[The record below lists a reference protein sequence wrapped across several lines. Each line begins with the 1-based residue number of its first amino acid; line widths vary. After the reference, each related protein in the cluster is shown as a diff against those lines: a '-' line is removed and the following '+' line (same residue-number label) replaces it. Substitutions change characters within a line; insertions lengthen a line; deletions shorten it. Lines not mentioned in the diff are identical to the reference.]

1 MVIVCVVFAVVPAD
15 SDIQCVVYDGC
26 AKSKSKVLEAPLLS
40 CTKDRST
47 STHKSPYNGTG
58 ASEVY
63 AQTQDS
69 AGTDAPYIPVGPPVS
84 ASVPG
89 AENLARSLAIDLA
102 RQRVL
107 AETATSKTQQQRL
120 DQAFSAI
127 KDFEHAHGPVTPL
140 HNIRGSSNDLDKISV
155 AANFRRNS
163 SAKSLAES
171 GHALIPESPTGSLTG
186 SFTDGRSK
194 RLSNLGGPNS
204 SRVLGPQGLAVAD
217 FPSSNELDA
226 ANGIV
231 QEDAAIE
238 INRKLVVDSLKGIT
252 FVNQYII
259 VGTLGQGA
267 FGKVKLV
274 LNSTDMNLY
283 AVKLLSKG
291 SLMRHQRMRPRTA
304 SDFQVEAQRRM
315 NVIRLLHHPNIICP
329 FEVIDD
335 PQADKLLL
343 VMEYAEAGPVMRG
356 DRSTEKVPLAEGVA
370 LKFFRDVL
378 QGLDYLHSK
387 NIVHGDLKPDNM
399 LLASDGRVK
408 ISDFGSARMVDH
420 GHTTVRTMGTP
431 AFLAPEMCEGAPYH
445 GEFADIWALG
455 VCLFMFVYGTVPFK
469 DPSIM
474 GLYNVIR
481 TQPIAFPHKPAVSAG
496 LKDLI
501 SRMLCKDPRQ
511 RITLP
516 QVMTHRWTT
525 HNSNLPLQCRQ
536 TGYCCDGPLGSAKR
550 PIGDCL
556 EGLVQMLSPL
566 FVQRTYSAGSFLVKQ
581 GDPADSVFFIE
592 EGDCQVGYNQRRTA
606 DEDLISTGSNE
617 SSDDENAP
625 RQSQIYSD
633 GETDPGITD
642 PGITD
647 PGITLSGL
655 SEHADGGHSRRHSI
669 DPMTS
674 MGSTAFWDPPDL
686 QHPANTN
693 KAIDSATVS
702 DSSGADPSHGGST
715 ASAQSV
721 AVKVSSGSKRIARV
735 RKRHL
740 GMLQTMLE
748 ASRRAA
754 EFVTSVS
761 KSRSI
766 IALRGPGQFIGE
778 VLLFD
783 NTGRDTPMGSW
794 QTCVRARTQVQ
805 ALILTVKDLKDL
817 VTRKPAAEV
826 ELRAA
831 MAQRKSELLR
841 LQTLERIAGFQQDL
855 EAQLQIMLSN
865 PELTSLQQSS

>member
-1 MVIVCVVFAVVPAD
+1 MHAETYDASGAESPFVPTEP
-15 SDIQCVVYDGC
+15 
-26 AKSKSKVLEAPLLS
+26 VLTTP
-40 CTKDRST
+40 
-47 STHKSPYNGTG
+47 
-58 ASEVY
+58 
-63 AQTQDS
+63 
-69 AGTDAPYIPVGPPVS
+69 
-84 ASVPG
+84 VPG
-89 AENLARSLAIDLA
+89 AVDLARSLAIDLA

-107 AETATSKTQQQRL
+107 TETASSKNHQQRL

-127 KDFEHAHGPVTPL
+127 KAFEHAHSFTPI
-140 HNIRGSSNDLDKISV
+140 HDIKGSSNELDKISV
-155 AANFRRNS
+155 AANIRRNS
-163 SAKSLAES
+163 SLQSL
-171 GHALIPESPTGSLTG
+171 GDHNNIALHGSPTA
-186 SFTDGRSK
+186 SFTAGRDGRSS
-194 RLSNLGGPNS
+194 RLSNLRGGNTG
-204 SRVLGPQGLAVAD
+204 RLLAPQGVTSQNIAVAD
-217 FPSSNELDA
+217 FPSGHELDA
-226 ANGIV
+226 ANGTV
-231 QEDAAIE
+231 SEDAAIE
-238 INRKLVVDSLKGIT
+238 VTRKLVVDSLKGIT

-274 LNSTDMNLY
+274 LNSADMNLY

-387 NIVHGDLKPDNM
+387 SIVHGDLKPDNM

-445 GEFADIWALG
+445 GEVADIWALG
-455 VCLFMFVYGTVPFK
+455 ICLYMFIYGTVPFK
-469 DPSIM
+469 HPSIM

-481 TQPIAFPHKPAVSAG
+481 TQPISFPSKPVVSAP

-501 SRMLCKDPRQ
+501 SQMLCKDPAR
-511 RITLP
+511 RATLP
-516 QVMTHRWTT
+516 QVMTHPWTT
-525 HNSNLPLQCRQ
+525 HGNNLPLHCRQ
-536 TGYCCDGPLGSAKR
+536 MGPSDECTLGTAKR
-550 PIGDCL
+550 PLGDCL

-566 FVQRTYSAGSFLVKQ
+566 FVQRTYKAGAFLVKQ

-592 EGDCQVGYNQRRTA
+592 DGDCQVGYNQRRTA
-606 DEDLISTGSNE
+606 DEDLISAGSNE
-617 SSDDENAP
+617 SSDDEDGP
-625 RQSQIYSD
+625 SHQSPYSD
-633 GETDPGITD
+633 GDTDPGITD
-642 PGITD
+642 PGVTEAGMSDIVYPD
-647 PGITLSGL
+647 EDSAHQ
-655 SEHADGGHSRRHSI
+655 HAN
-669 DPMTS
+669 DPMGS

-686 QHPANTN
+686 QHPANSN
-693 KAIDSATVS
+693 KVLDTCMS
-702 DSSGADPSHGGST
+702 DVGTGSSTDPSQGGSS
-715 ASAQSV
+715 ASANTVFAKASP
-721 AVKVSSGSKRIARV
+721 GTKRIARV

-783 NTGRDTPMGSW
+783 NTGRDSPMGSW
-794 QTCVRARTQVQ
+794 QTCVRARTQVR

-855 EAQLQIMLSN
+855 EGQLHILLTN
-865 PELTSLQQSS
+865 PELTSVQQQSS